1 MKRRFFVVFPASLPT
16 RTGTGP
22 APTEHE
28 RIPPHSVSLT
38 STMRT
43 YSHPAWMPV
52 DPDPP
57 GRTAVVEH
65 TCAMLSAPQAMVSLV
80 AAPGHGATTV
90 TGAVAARMSR
100 RLPVC
105 AQRLA
110 GYRDLPQLFHAIG
123 HALGAPFPR
132 DQAAVCEALREAGP
146 TLIILD
152 DADHHG
158 TETLVE
164 RLAAVALEARFL
176 TVGRSAVFPDRLI
189 RLPPLLGSEGSQL
202 DPALASEERGDLPA
216 GNLVLRHLLDPPQG
230 DDPWAF
236 LDDLP
241 ESADL
246 LASFP
251 AGIPGGRPGGVPAP
265 LLLPSSPGRTMMRRC
280 VAEELLERR
289 SVSEHDLALALL
301 PRCGQLLRV
310 AEEPSLATP
319 PHPADLAVVSFL
331 ARHHPDPGEAARAWA
346 AWSRF
351 VVAAGQGAAARVWQD
366 ADARTPR
373 GGRYEALLAW
383 AEGDA
388 LLADGEHDKA
398 QVAFEFAAAQ
408 LRRDGDARQLAN
420 LHLRCAD
427 GLQARSSFDA
437 ADEHAEA
444 AREVFERLSDTLGQA
459 ETLRSQACA
468 QLAQGR
474 PELARGLLEQASTM
488 LSKPRDGGPLPC
500 SVHMVHMALALSE
513 GKLEAADEQLRQ
525 ARATLGSQ
533 PLERGAF
540 ERLQG
545 QLALH
550 HGELD
555 EARRHLE
562 QALEWLGR
570 AGARAA
576 VGVTT
581 RLLGDVQALAGQPR
595 EADRHY
601 QRATREQVRAG
612 DMVGLARTLQH
623 RAALER
629 EQGSG
634 EIADHL
640 EGLRQELLSLS
651 FSG

>member
-1 MKRRFFVVFPASLPT
+1 
-16 RTGTGP
+16 
-22 APTEHE
+22 
-28 RIPPHSVSLT
+28 
-38 STMRT
+38 MRT
-43 YSHPAWMPV
+43 YPHPTWLPV

-65 TCAMLSAPQAMVSLV
+65 ACALLSAPQATVSLV

-90 TGAVAARMSR
+90 AGAIAARMSR

-110 GYRDLPQLFHAIG
+110 GCEDLPQLFHAIG
-123 HALGAPFPR
+123 HALRAPFPR
-132 DQAAVCEALREAGP
+132 DQASVCEALREAGP
-146 TLIILD
+146 TLLILD
-152 DADHHG
+152 DADRHG
-158 TETLVE
+158 TDTLVE

-176 TVGRSAVFPDRLI
+176 TVGRSAVFPDKPIL
-189 RLPPLLGSEGSQL
+189 LPPLLGTEGSQL
-202 DPALASEERGDLPA
+202 DPALASDTPSALPA
-216 GNLVLRHLLDPPQG
+216 GNLVLRHLLDSPGG

-241 ESADL
+241 DSADL

-251 AGIPGGRPGGVPAP
+251 AGIPGGRPKGIPPA
-265 LLLPSSPGRTMMRRC
+265 LLLPSPPGRTMMRRC
-280 VAEELLERR
+280 VAEVLLERR
-289 SVSEHDLALALL
+289 SPAEHDLALALL

-319 PHPADLAVVSFL
+319 PHPADLAVVAFL

-351 VVAAGQGAAARVWQD
+351 VVAAGQGSAARVWED
-366 ADARTPR
+366 ADPRTPR

-398 QVAFEFAAAQ
+398 QVAFELAAAQ
-408 LRRDGDARQLAN
+408 LRREGDTRQLAS

-427 GLQARSSFDA
+427 TLQARSSFDA
-437 ADEHAEA
+437 AEEHAQAACEA
-444 AREVFERLSDTLGQA
+444 FESLGDTMGVA
-459 ETLRSQACA
+459 MTLRSRACA
-468 QLAQGR
+468 QLAMGDAAQAR
-474 PELARGLLEQASTM
+474 ALLDEAQAQLAPAQDDT
-488 LSKPRDGGPLPC
+488 PLPC
-500 SVHMVHMALALSE
+500 SLHLAWMALALVE
-513 GKLEAADEQLRQ
+513 GQLEQADERLRL
-525 ARATLGSQ
+525 ARATVGPQ
-533 PLERGAF
+533 PMQRGVL

-550 HGELD
+550 RGELE
-555 EARRHLE
+555 EAHRHLE
-562 QALEWLGR
+562 QALDWLGR

-576 VGVTT
+576 VGVTS
-581 RLLGDVQALAGQPR
+581 RLIGDVEAVAGRPR

-612 DMVGLARTLQH
+612 DMVGLARTLRH

-629 EQGSG
+629 EHGSG
-634 EIADHL
+634 EIAERL
-640 EGLRQELLSLS
+640 EGLREELLSLS
-651 FSG
+651 

>member
-1 MKRRFFVVFPASLPT
+1 M
-16 RTGTGP
+16 
-22 APTEHE
+22 
-28 RIPPHSVSLT
+28 
-38 STMRT
+38 
-43 YSHPAWMPV
+43 
-52 DPDPP
+52 
-57 GRTAVVEH
+57 VEH

-90 TGAVAARMSR
+90 AGAVAARMSR

-146 TLIILD
+146 TLLILD
-152 DADHHG
+152 DADRHG

-202 DPALASEERGDLPA
+202 DPALASGESQDQPT
-216 GNLVLRHLLDPPQG
+216 GNLVLRHLLEAPQG
-230 DDPWAF
+230 DDPWAS
-236 LDDLP
+236 LDELP
-241 ESADL
+241 DSADL
-246 LASFP
+246 LAAFP
-251 AGIPGGRPGGVPAP
+251 AGIPGGRPRGVPAA
-265 LLLPSSPGRTMMRRC
+265 LLLPSPPGRTMMRRC
-280 VAEELLERR
+280 VAEVLLERR

-319 PHPADLAVVSFL
+319 PHPADLDVVAFL

-346 AWSRF
+346 SWSRF

-366 ADARTPR
+366 ADPRTPR

-388 LLADGEHDKA
+388 LLADGEQDKA
-398 QVAFEFAAAQ
+398 QVAFEFAAAR
-408 LRRDGDARQLAN
+408 LRHEGDVRQLGS

-427 GLQARSSFDA
+427 SLQARSSFDA
-437 ADEHAEA
+437 ADEHAQA
-444 AREVFERLSDTLGQA
+444 AREVFEGLSDPIGQA

-474 PELARGLLEQASTM
+474 TELTRGLLDQALALLGPPS
-488 LSKPRDGGPLPC
+488 DDAPLPC
-500 SVHMVHMALALSE
+500 SYHMVRMALALAE
-513 GKLEAADEQLRQ
+513 GKLDAADEQLRH
-525 ARATLGSQ
+525 ARATMGSQ
-533 PLERGAF
+533 PLERGALG
-540 ERLQG
+540 RLQG

-550 HGELD
+550 RGEID
-555 EARRHLE
+555 DARRHLE

-576 VGVTT
+576 VGITA
-581 RLLGDVQALAGQPR
+581 RLLGDAQALAGQPR
-595 EADRHY
+595 EADHHY
-601 QRATREQVRAG
+601 QRAAREQVRAG

-634 EIADHL
+634 EIATHL